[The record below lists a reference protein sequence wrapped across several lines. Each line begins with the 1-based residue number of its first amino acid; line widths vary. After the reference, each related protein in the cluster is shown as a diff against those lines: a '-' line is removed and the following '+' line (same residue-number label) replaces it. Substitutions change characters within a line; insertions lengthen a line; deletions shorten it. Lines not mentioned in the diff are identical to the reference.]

1 MGNAFLKWAF
11 SEAVLLLLRESED
24 VKELHQRLKNRYGKP
39 KALAILSHKLG
50 RAVYY
55 MLKNKQAFN
64 IKTFVNEKDE
74 KKEKAKAL
82 VNEKTKAA
90 MPVKPNV

>member
-1 MGNAFLKWAF
+1 M
-11 SEAVLLLLRESED
+11 LRESED

-55 MLKNKQAFN
+55 MLKNKEAFN
-64 IKTFVNEKDE
+64 IKIFVNEKE
-74 KKEKAKAL
+74 EKEKTL
-82 VNEKTKAA
+82 VNEKTKTETA
-90 MPVKPNV
+90 MPVELNV